1 MTEKEDAK
9 LRGMML
15 WMAECPDRYSA
26 ICGEDYEPDAE
37 KFLQLLEELEERGYY
52 ELMLIWTMKNNINNM
67 VDRALSRM
75 IADEIARAW
84 QQEDA
89 SRLSSR
95 FKSLLRE
102 EIRRAGEKEN
112 ERG

>member
-67 VDRALSRM
+67 VDRALSPNDCGRNS
-75 IADEIARAW
+75 AGLAAR
-84 QQEDA
+84 
-89 SRLSSR
+89 
-95 FKSLLRE
+95 
-102 EIRRAGEKEN
+102 G
-112 ERG
+112 RGPA

>member
-26 ICGEDYEPDAE
+26 ICGEDYEPDAK

-89 SRLSSR
+89 ARLSSR